1 MRFISAIALTVLLAS
16 CGGGGGGGGAPPPP
30 PATIRATFTPA
41 ATPGGAALL
50 LSGPAGAQQG
60 TIILDVIAQS
70 LPAGTYGVAF
80 DLDFNP
86 ALVQFNASQPG
97 NFFETGGVANYLF
110 ATDPANAGKLIG
122 AVSMVG
128 ASSGASGSG
137 RVVSLRFNI
146 LNATGTSALSFGSNA
161 AQNASGLPIS
171 NVTWAAGTLQLSRQ

>member
-1 MRFISAIALTVLLAS
+1 
-16 CGGGGGGGGAPPPP
+16 
-30 PATIRATFTPA
+30 
-41 ATPGGAALL
+41 L

-86 ALVQFNASQPG
+86 ALVRFDASQAG

-128 ASSGASGSG
+128 ASSGVSGSG

-146 LNATGTSALSFGSNA
+146 QNSTGTSALSFGNTA
-161 AQNASGLPIS
+161 AQNAGGQAIP